1 MSPRPSQLPRSL
13 RGTGRAG
20 FHPGLDQRAGLLLC
34 TGRRAAS
41 GARRPGPAH
50 KRIFADVVDEAAI
63 SADVAA
69 VLPAIGAM
77 YDGSDWAWVPV
88 LPETNIEAAIRQG

>member
-1 MSPRPSQLPRSL
+1 
-13 RGTGRAG
+13 
-20 FHPGLDQRAGLLLC
+20 
-34 TGRRAAS
+34 
-41 GARRPGPAH
+41 
-50 KRIFADVVDEAAI
+50 VVDEAAI

-77 YDGSDWAWVPV
+77 YEWQRLGMVAV